1 MIEARNLQKRY
12 GRLHAL
18 AGVSFD
24 VPPGQV
30 TGLLG
35 ANGAGKSTT
44 IRILTGYTTPD
55 AGWVRVGGVVA
66 SRDPLGVRQRIG
78 YLPESAPTYGEM
90 PVASL
95 LGFRASLHGLRGK
108 ARKAAVSRAIDT
120 CVLGSV
126 QRRRVGQLS
135 KGYKQRVGL
144 ATAILHDPPVLV
156 LDEPSNGLDPG
167 QITETRSLIRR
178 LAEGRTVLVSSH
190 ILPEIERTCDRVV
203 VLARGRLCAEGSLQ
217 ELLAAGKH
225 DVVCEARFPTPQSAS
240 QALAAARNLDGV
252 DRVLVRELD
261 DGVARWR
268 VAFDAKEIDEA
279 GLRRRLGATL
289 ATATAEVRLLE
300 HEKASL
306 ERLFLQ
312 LMEQGPEQGSEAA
325 AEPAAGGAA

>member
-1 MIEARNLQKRY
+1 MIEARNLQKSY
-12 GRLHAL
+12 GRVHAL
-18 AGVSFD
+18 CGVGFD

-44 IRILTGYTTPD
+44 IRIITGYTAPD
-55 AGWVRVGGVVA
+55 AGWVRVGGVLA
-66 SRDPLGVRQRIG
+66 SHDPIRVRQRIG

-90 PVASL
+90 PVEAL

-108 ARKAAVSRAIDT
+108 ARKSAVDRAVDA
-120 CVLGSV
+120 CALQSV
-126 QRRRVGQLS
+126 RRRRVGQLS

-203 VLARGRLCAEGSLQ
+203 ILARGRL
-217 ELLAAGKH
+217 
-225 DVVCEARFPTPQSAS
+225 
-240 QALAAARNLDGV
+240 
-252 DRVLVRELD
+252 
-261 DGVARWR
+261 
-268 VAFDAKEIDEA
+268 
-279 GLRRRLGATL
+279 
-289 ATATAEVRLLE
+289 
-300 HEKASL
+300 
-306 ERLFLQ
+306 
-312 LMEQGPEQGSEAA
+312 
-325 AEPAAGGAA
+325 

>member
-1 MIEARNLQKRY
+1 MIEAHRLQKTF
-12 GRLHAL
+12 GRVHAL
-18 AGVSFD
+18 SGVSFE

-55 AGWVRVGGVVA
+55 AGWVRVGGVLA
-66 SRDPLGVRQRIG
+66 SSDPIRVRQNIG

-90 PVASL
+90 PVEAL
-95 LGFRASLHGLRGK
+95 LAFRASLYGLRGK
-108 ARKAAVSRAIDT
+108 ARKQAVARAIDT

-126 QRRRVGQLS
+126 RRRRVGQLS

-203 VLARGRLCAEGSLQ
+203 ILARGQVCAQGALD
-217 ELLAAGKH
+217 ELLAGGEH
-225 DVVCEARFPTPQSAS
+225 ELVCEARFATEDVSRRASAS
-240 QALAAARNLDGV
+240 IKAIDGVEGILPRGLDGGVVRWRVRFDPAVISEAKLRQGIGAALAAER
-252 DRVLVRELD
+252 
-261 DGVARWR
+261 
-268 VAFDAKEIDEA
+268 
-279 GLRRRLGATL
+279 
-289 ATATAEVRLLE
+289 AEVRLLE
-300 HEKASL
+300 HERASL
-306 ERLFLQ
+306 EQLFLR
-312 LMEQGPEQGSEAA
+312 LMEQGPEHPGEAA
-325 AEPAAGGAA
+325 A

>member
-1 MIEARNLQKRY
+1 MIEARNLHKSY

-24 VPPGQV
+24 VPPGRV

-44 IRILTGYTTPD
+44 IRIVTGYTAPD
-55 AGWVRVGGVVA
+55 AGWVRVGGVLA
-66 SRDPLGVRQRIG
+66 SRDSIGVRQRIG

-90 PVASL
+90 PVEAL
-95 LGFRASLHGLRGK
+95 LRFRASLHGLRGK
-108 ARKAAVSRAIDT
+108 ARRAAVERAIDT
-120 CVLGSV
+120 CMLSSV
-126 QRRRVGQLS
+126 RKRRVGQLS

-203 VLARGRLCAEGSLQ
+203 ILARGQLCAQGELRD
-217 ELLAAGKH
+217 LLAQGEH
-225 DVVCEARFPTPQSAS
+225 ELVCEARFPTPSAAS
-240 QALAAARNLDGV
+240 SALGEAKRGEGISSILPRA
-252 DRVLVRELD
+252 LD
-261 DGVARWR
+261 DQIVRWR
-268 VAFDAKEIDEA
+268 VGFDPAVKPEA
-279 GLRRRLGATL
+279 AVREAIGA
-289 ATATAEVRLLE
+289 AIARAGAQVRLLE
-300 HEKASL
+300 REKASL
-306 ERLFLQ
+306 EDLFLK
-312 LMEQGPEQGSEAA
+312 LMEQGPQGDLPKPSDGSAA
-325 AEPAAGGAA
+325 

>member
-1 MIEARNLQKRY
+1 MIEARNLQKSY
-12 GRLHAL
+12 GRVHAL
-18 AGVSFD
+18 SGVSFD

-44 IRILTGYTTPD
+44 IRIITGYTAPD
-55 AGWVRVGGVVA
+55 AGWVRVGGVLA
-66 SRDPLGVRQRIG
+66 SRDPIRVRQHIG

-90 PVASL
+90 PVEAL

-108 ARKAAVSRAIDT
+108 ARKSAVDKAIDA
-120 CVLGSV
+120 CVLQSV
-126 QRRRVGQLS
+126 RRRRVCQLS

-203 VLARGRLCAEGSLQ
+203 ILARGLLCAQGRLD
-217 ELLAAGKH
+217 ELLAQGEH
-225 DVVCEARFPTPQSAS
+225 ELVCEARFLTEQSAKEAS
-240 QALAAARNLDGV
+240 RSVGGIEGVGTVLPREMDG
-252 DRVLVRELD
+252 
-261 DGVARWR
+261 GVVRWR
-268 VAFDAKEIDEA
+268 VAFDPATIGEGE
-279 GLRRRLGATL
+279 LRRAVGAKL
-289 ATATAEVRLLE
+289 AAAGAEVRLLE
-300 HEKASL
+300 REKASL
-306 ERLFLQ
+306 ESLFLK
-312 LMEQGPEQGSEAA
+312 LMEQGPDATPAGSAA
-325 AEPAAGGAA
+325 

>member
-1 MIEARNLQKRY
+1 MIEARNLQKSY
-12 GRLHAL
+12 GRVHAL
-18 AGVSFD
+18 SGVSFD

-44 IRILTGYTTPD
+44 IRIITGYTAPD
-55 AGWVRVGGVVA
+55 AGWVRVGGVLA
-66 SRDPLGVRQRIG
+66 SRDPIRVRQHIG

-90 PVASL
+90 PVEAI

-108 ARKAAVSRAIDT
+108 ARKSAVDRAIDA
-120 CVLGSV
+120 CVLQSV
-126 QRRRVGQLS
+126 RRRRVGQLS

-203 VLARGRLCAEGSLQ
+203 ILARGQLCAQGPLD
-217 ELLAAGKH
+217 ELLAQGEH
-225 DVVCEARFPTPQSAS
+225 ELVCEARFLTDQSATE
-240 QALAAARNLDGV
+240 AARAVGAIEGVGTVLPRELDGGVVRWHVGFDPADIGEGELRKEIGAKLAAAG
-252 DRVLVRELD
+252 
-261 DGVARWR
+261 
-268 VAFDAKEIDEA
+268 
-279 GLRRRLGATL
+279 
-289 ATATAEVRLLE
+289 AEVRLLE
-300 HEKASL
+300 REKASL
-306 ERLFLQ
+306 ETLFLK
-312 LMEQGPEQGSEAA
+312 LMEQGPEPAPAGSAA
-325 AEPAAGGAA
+325 

>member
-1 MIEARNLQKRY
+1 MIEARNLQKSY
-12 GRLHAL
+12 GHVHAL
-18 AGVSFD
+18 GGVSFD

-44 IRILTGYTTPD
+44 IRIITGYTVPD
-55 AGWVRVGGVVA
+55 AGWVRVGGVSA
-66 SRDPLGVRQRIG
+66 FRDPIRVRQQIG

-90 PVASL
+90 PVEAL

-108 ARKAAVSRAIDT
+108 SRMSAVDKAIDA
-120 CVLGSV
+120 CVLQTV
-126 QRRRVGQLS
+126 RRRRVGQLS

-203 VLARGRLCAEGSLQ
+203 ILARGRLCAQGPLD
-217 ELLAAGKH
+217 ELLAEGEH
-225 DVVCEARFPTPQSAS
+225 ELVCEARFLTEQSAKD
-240 QALAAARNLDGV
+240 AAREVGVIEGVVTVLPREKDGGVVRWRLGFDPKAIGEDDLRKILGAKLAAAG
-252 DRVLVRELD
+252 
-261 DGVARWR
+261 
-268 VAFDAKEIDEA
+268 
-279 GLRRRLGATL
+279 
-289 ATATAEVRLLE
+289 AEVRLLE
-300 HEKASL
+300 REKASL
-306 ERLFLQ
+306 ESLFLK
-312 LMEQGPEQGSEAA
+312 LMEQGPDAASTGSAA
-325 AEPAAGGAA
+325 

>member
-1 MIEARNLQKRY
+1 MIEVRNLHKTF

-18 AGVSFD
+18 SGVSFD

-44 IRILTGYTTPD
+44 IRIMTGYTSPD
-55 AGWVRVGGVVA
+55 AGWVRVGGLLT
-66 SRDPLGVRQRIG
+66 SQHSIRVRQHIG

-90 PVASL
+90 PTQAVL
-95 LGFRASLHGLRGK
+95 NYRASLHGLRGK
-108 ARKAAVSRAIDT
+108 ARRRAVDRAIDT
-120 CVLGSV
+120 CVLGAV
-126 QRRRVGQLS
+126 RGRRVGQLS

-203 VLARGRLCAEGSLQ
+203 MLARGRLCAQGSLKD
-217 ELLAAGKH
+217 LLAQGEHA
-225 DVVCEARFPTPQSAS
+225 VVCEAKFPS
-240 QALAAARNLDGV
+240 QERADQVAGVVRKTTGVVGLTARVMDG
-252 DRVLVRELD
+252 LV
-261 DGVARWR
+261 VRWR
-268 VAFDAKEIDEA
+268 VAFDPAEVSEASLRATIGRELALAHAQTLRLECEKTSLESLFLRWMEGAPA
-279 GLRRRLGATL
+279 GLA
-289 ATATAEVRLLE
+289 
-300 HEKASL
+300 
-306 ERLFLQ
+306 Q
-312 LMEQGPEQGSEAA
+312 PENAA
-325 AEPAAGGAA
+325 